1 MDTLDLL
8 LKMDVPEAPRK
19 SVKIRRLSKL
29 AGGDVVFELRGL
41 TYNRAAEVTK
51 QHPDDTNVHILLA
64 GVISP
69 DFKSS
74 ELAEK
79 YSAATPAELVK
90 KMLLPGE
97 VEDISRQIEKLSGY
111 RTEVTEEIEEIK
123 KK

>member
-1 MDTLDLL
+1 MNTLDLL
-8 LKMDVPEAPRK
+8 LKMDVPEVPHK
-19 SVKIRRLSKL
+19 SVKLRRLSKL

-41 TYNRAAEVTK
+41 TYSRAAEISK
-51 QHPDDTNVHILLA
+51 QHPEDSNVHILLA
-64 GVISP
+64 GVVAP
-69 DFKSS
+69 DMKSS

-79 YSAATPAELVK
+79 YGAATPAELVK

-111 RTEVTEEIEEIK
+111 RTDTLDEVEDIK

>member
-8 LKMDVPEAPRK
+8 LKMDVPEAPHK
-19 SVKIRRLSKL
+19 TVKLRRLSKL

-41 TYNRAAEVTK
+41 TYSRAAETTK

-64 GVISP
+64 GVVSP
-69 DFKSS
+69 DMKSS
-74 ELAEK
+74 ALAEK
-79 YSAATPAELVK
+79 YGAVTPAELVK

-111 RTEVTEEIEEIK
+111 RTDTLEEIEEIK